1 MTKQAPT
8 KLYFGDTVYEQPEL
22 PLEWPVYKHYTIE
35 LRKGAMGD
43 LQTVRSTDA
52 ETAEN
57 ALELIE
63 SFRDASESRDHV
75 TWQVREPD
83 GTGSMMGLAPGG
95 VVYQIH
101 VNPDLNTALG

>member
-1 MTKQAPT
+1 M
-8 KLYFGDTVYEQPEL
+8 YEQQEL
-22 PLEWPVYKHYTIE
+22 PLEWPVYKHYTVE

-52 ETAEN
+52 DSAGD
-57 ALELIE
+57 ALDLIE
-63 SFRDASESRDHV
+63 SFRDTSASRDNV

-95 VVYQIH
+95 VVWQIH